1 MRKRP
6 MEPTPATDRA
16 AQQPRPRCRPVVDR
30 GRPNVSLHRHETGQ
44 RMATPVER
52 PVQAVVRRRFRS
64 QPRAAATARMPE
76 GNDNKLS
83 VQDLVVDVIPN
94 SGQIQA
100 TQPRV
105 MPCTRSRT
113 DPGLA
118 RKQGNSL
125 LKIDADS
132 VWCRWP
138 VLYPPCCSCGGLYRS
153 ARSYLNDE
161 HFAQAIR
168 RRRSSISAAE
178 MVSPLAA

>member
-1 MRKRP
+1 M
-6 MEPTPATDRA
+6 
-16 AQQPRPRCRPVVDR
+16 
-30 GRPNVSLHRHETGQ
+30 RPNVVVSGAKPASEAPL
-44 RMATPVER
+44 VKR
-52 PVQAVVRRRFRS
+52 PVQGMVRRHFRS

-83 VQDLVVDVIPN
+83 FQNLVVDVIPN

-105 MPCTRSRT
+105 ALCSRPRT
-113 DPGLA
+113 NPGLA
-118 RKQGNSL
+118 RNQGDSL
-125 LKIDADS
+125 VKIDADS
-132 VWCRWP
+132 VWCRRP
-138 VLYPPCCSCGGLYRS
+138 VLYPPSCSCGELYCG
-153 ARSYLNDE
+153 ARCYLNGE